1 MAGMRDYLL
10 WLKQNQENTPAWRDA
25 KKWQDRNQSPL
36 PKPTEQSQRGLPE
49 GQEEVEEQPEE

>member
-1 MAGMRDYLL
+1 M

-36 PKPTEQSQRGLPE
+36 PKPTEQPKSGLPE
-49 GQEEVEEQPEE
+49 GHEEVQEQPEE